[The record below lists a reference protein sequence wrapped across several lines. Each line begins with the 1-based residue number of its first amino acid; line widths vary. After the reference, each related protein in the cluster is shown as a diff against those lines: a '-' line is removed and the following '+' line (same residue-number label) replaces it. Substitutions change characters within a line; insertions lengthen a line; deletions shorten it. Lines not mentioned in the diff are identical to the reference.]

1 MIGQG
6 RATRQVLVVGAFRL
20 RYTRTPSISLQRND
34 RTSQTPITDHSFTVS
49 ADVRRRAGCTAVRR
63 GAPRAPRVLR
73 AACCPARDGDRRTR
87 QFRCAT
93 RHLVT
98 VIMLIRLCM
107 HYTRC

>member
-34 RTSQTPITDHSFTVS
+34 RTSQNPITDHSFTVS

-63 GAPRAPRVLR
+63 GAPATGHRAACTPR
-73 AACCPARDGDRRTR
+73 AACCRERRR
-87 QFRCAT
+87 EYNA
-93 RHLVT
+93 VS
-98 VIMLIRLCM
+98 
-107 HYTRC
+107 